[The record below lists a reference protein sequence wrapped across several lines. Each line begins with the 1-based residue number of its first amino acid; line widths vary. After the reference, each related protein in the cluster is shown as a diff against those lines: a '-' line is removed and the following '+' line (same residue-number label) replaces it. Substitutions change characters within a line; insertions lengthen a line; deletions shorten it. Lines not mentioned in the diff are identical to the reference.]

1 MAPSRD
7 RRIVLWILGGMV
19 AIIVAFS
26 IISPANDDSNP
37 FPTTYNSG
45 SAGIKAA
52 YLMLGELGYTAER
65 WESPSANL
73 KDVEASKT
81 TLILTDPNLPTEG
94 FKQIQADI
102 ADFLSRGG
110 RVLATGRSGA
120 YFLPGAKTDG
130 PTRLYGKLCF
140 STPEGQGPL
149 ADAGKV
155 SIADDV
161 RWVALEP
168 KFRVSQLCGND
179 AVVVSYRYGAGE
191 AIWWSSP
198 MPVTNLGL
206 KEDASLKLVLASVGG
221 ADRRILFDEY
231 FHGARQSLWDTAKGL
246 PIRQL
251 FWQCAAVAFLLV
263 ASFGRRNGP
272 LRMPVRLPRS
282 SPLEFAQSMGRLY
295 QKAGATQAA
304 VDGARQRLLRFLEEQ
319 CGIPRDVL
327 RSTPQAIAHAVEE
340 RLGGKWAALE
350 EHLTQAQTSEH
361 GSLTLASTLEL
372 VKALDRDQQAL
383 AERIR
388 GGVLRNEVR
397 TEVREQVSLKGV
409 SE

>member
-1 MAPSRD
+1 MAASRD
-7 RRIVLWILGGMV
+7 RRLALWILGGMV
-19 AIIVAFS
+19 AVIVVFS

-37 FPTTYNSG
+37 FPTTFNSG
-45 SAGIKAA
+45 SAGTKAA
-52 YLMLGELGYTAER
+52 YLVLGELGYAAER
-65 WESPSANL
+65 WEAPSGNL
-73 KDVEASKT
+73 RNVDASKT
-81 TLILTDPNLPTEG
+81 TLILTEPNFPTESA
-94 FKQIQADI
+94 KQVQADI

-110 RVLATGRSGA
+110 RVLATGRNGA
-120 YFLPGAKTDG
+120 YLLPGAKIDA
-130 PTRLYGKLCF
+130 PTRLYSRLCI

-155 SIADDV
+155 SISDYV
-161 RWVALEP
+161 RWAALEP

-179 AVVVSYRYGAGE
+179 AVVVSYHHGAGE

-198 MPVTNLGL
+198 MPITNRGL

-251 FWQCAAVAFLLV
+251 FWQCAAVAILLV
-263 ASFGRRNGP
+263 FSFGRRSGP

-282 SPLEFAQSMGRLY
+282 SPLEFAESMGRLY
-295 QKAGATQAA
+295 KKAGASQAA
-304 VDGARQRLLRFLEEQ
+304 VDSARQRLLRYLEEQ

-327 RSTPQAIAHAVEE
+327 RSTPQAIAQAVEE
-340 RLGGKWAALE
+340 RLGGKWTSIE
-350 EHLTQAQTSEH
+350 EHLTQAENAENASV
-361 GSLTLASTLEL
+361 TLASTLDL
-372 VKALDRDQQAL
+372 VKALDRDQKEL

-388 GGVLRNEVR
+388 GGVLMSVAQGQR
-397 TEVREQVSLKGV
+397 S
-409 SE
+409 

>member
-7 RRIVLWILGGMV
+7 RRLVLWILGGMV
-19 AIIVAFS
+19 AVIVAFS

-45 SAGIKAA
+45 SAGTKAA
-52 YLMLGELGYTAER
+52 YLLFGELGYAAER
-65 WESPSANL
+65 WESPSSNL
-73 KDVEASKT
+73 KDVDAPKT
-81 TLILTDPNLPTEG
+81 TLILTEPNFPTEG
-94 FKQIQADI
+94 SKQIQADI

-120 YFLPGAKTDG
+120 YFLPGAKTDA
-130 PTRLYGKLCF
+130 PTRLYNKLCI

-149 ADAGKV
+149 ADAGKI
-155 SIADDV
+155 SISDYV
-161 RWVALEP
+161 RWAALEP

-179 AVVVSYRYGAGE
+179 AVVVSYHHGAGE

-198 MPVTNLGL
+198 MPIANLGL

-231 FHGARQSLWDTAKGL
+231 FHGERQSLWDTAKGL
-246 PIRQL
+246 PLRQL
-251 FWQCAAVAFLLV
+251 FWQCAAVAILLV
-263 ASFGRRNGP
+263 FSFGRRNGP

-282 SPLEFAQSMGRLY
+282 SPLEFAESMGRLY
-295 QKAGATQAA
+295 QKARATQAA
-304 VDGARQRLLRFLEEQ
+304 VDGARQRLLKYLEEQ
-319 CGIPRDVL
+319 CGIPHELL

-340 RLGGKWAALE
+340 RLGGKWTGLE
-350 EHLTQAQTSEH
+350 EHLTQAQSSEH

-372 VKALDRDQQAL
+372 VKALDRDQQEL

-388 GGVLRNEVR
+388 SGVLR
-397 TEVREQVSLKGV
+397 TEVQGR
-409 SE
+409 

>member
-7 RRIVLWILGGMV
+7 RRLVLWILAGMV
-19 AIIVAFS
+19 ALIVAFS

-45 SAGIKAA
+45 SAGTKAV
-52 YLMLGELGYTAER
+52 YLLLGELGYSAER

-73 KDVEASKT
+73 KDVDALKT
-81 TLILTDPNLPTEG
+81 TLILIEPNFPTEG
-94 FKQIQADI
+94 SKQVQADI

-110 RVLATGRSGA
+110 RVLATGRNGA
-120 YFLPGAKTDG
+120 YFLPGAKTDA
-130 PTRLYGKLCF
+130 PTRLYSKLCI

-155 SIADDV
+155 SISDYV
-161 RWVALEP
+161 RWAALEP

-179 AVVVSYRYGAGE
+179 AVVVSYHYGAGE

-198 MPVTNLGL
+198 MPITNRGL

-231 FHGARQSLWDTAKGL
+231 FHGERQSLWDTAKGL

-251 FWQCAAVAFLLV
+251 FWQCAAVAILLV
-263 ASFGRRNGP
+263 FSFGRRSGP

-282 SPLEFAQSMGRLY
+282 SPLEFAESMGRLY
-295 QKAGATQAA
+295 KKAGATQAA
-304 VDGARQRLLRFLEEQ
+304 VDGARRRLLRYLEEQ
-319 CGIPRDVL
+319 CGIPREVL
-327 RSTPQAIAHAVEE
+327 RSTPQAIAQAVEE
-340 RLGGKWAALE
+340 RLGGKWTSLE
-350 EHLTQAQTSEH
+350 EHLTQAENAEH
-361 GSLTLASTLEL
+361 ASVTLASTLEL
-372 VKALDRDQQAL
+372 VKALDRDQQEL

-388 GGVLRNEVR
+388 GGVLQGEVR
-397 TEVREQVSLKGV
+397 NV
-409 SE
+409 